1 MSLNFKIPDDLE
13 EFGSKMEKMGKKIE
27 EAIDK
32 LGLDKL
38 SEKIGECFQT
48 KEIDREQIKKRIKG
62 LVITQKALPINKLAN
77 AMDVSE
83 LDAENL
89 IYELVADGIDGVLEA
104 GVFKYLNTSEEILSK
119 LNDIVDNL

>member
-27 EAIDK
+27 ETIDK

-38 SEKIGECFQT
+38 AEKIGECFQT
-48 KEIDREQIKKRIKG
+48 KEIDREQIKKRIQG
-62 LVITQKALPINKLAN
+62 LIITQKALPINKLAN
-77 AMDVSE
+77 AMNISE
-83 LDAENL
+83 VDAENL

-104 GVFKYLNTSEEILSK
+104 GTFKYLSTSDEVLSK
-119 LNDIVDNL
+119 LNDVIDKL